1 MAIEL
6 NINNVYLADILLRK
20 FAELEQ
26 LINGGLTGVFHYKG
40 TVSSYPDLPDEG
52 MVIGDTYNVTAAD
65 SSHNINAG
73 DNVAWNG
80 SDWDN
85 LRGINDLSAY
95 YTAAQCDSKFATK
108 ESLTTE
114 LAKKAEKTHT
124 HAISDVTN
132 LQTELNKY
140 LPLAGG
146 ALTGAITVQAPTANM
161 HPATKQYV
169 DTAVGGKAN
178 TSHTHTM
185 ANITDLATKISEIEG
200 RISALE
206 SPAG

>member
-1 MAIEL
+1 MTTEL

-26 LINGGLTGVFHYKG
+26 LITGGLAGVFHYKG
-40 TVSSYPDLPDEG
+40 TVSSYSDLPDEG

-65 SSHNINAG
+65 SSHNVNAG
-73 DNVAWNG
+73 DNLAWNG

-95 YTAAQCDSKFATK
+95 YTSSQVDSK
-108 ESLTTE
+108 
-114 LAKKAEKTHT
+114 LA
-124 HAISDVTN
+124 
-132 LQTELNKY
+132 KY

-146 ALTGAITVQAPTANM
+146 ALTGAVTVQAPTENM
-161 HPATKQYV
+161 HPTTKQYV

-185 ANITDLATKISEIEG
+185 ANITDLAAKISEIEG
-200 RISALE
+200 RITALE